1 MTRYAP
7 RYFEDFSPGDLF
19 HTAQYTFS
27 ESSIIDY
34 AFTWDPQP
42 FHLDKQYAENSI
54 YGGLIA
60 SGFQTLGVTFRL
72 MFQAGMFGHNQGGRG
87 IENLR
92 WPRAVR
98 SGDTIRVEVRVA
110 KCIPARTTGQ
120 VVLDG
125 TAFNQAD
132 EDVLSAQFINI
143 IPKRPTDADLA

>member
-7 RYFEDFSPGDLF
+7 RYFEDFNPGDEF
-19 HTAQYTFS
+19 HTARFTFS

-42 FHLDKQYAENSI
+42 FHLDKQYAEQSI

-72 MFQAGMFGHNQGGRG
+72 MFQAGMFGYNQGGRG
-87 IENLR
+87 MENLR

-98 SGDTIRVEVRVA
+98 PDDTVRVEIKVVDC
-110 KCIPARTTGQ
+110 KPARTTGQ
-120 VVLDG
+120 VIVEAI
-125 TAFNQAD
+125 TFNQND
-132 EDVLSAQFINI
+132 EDVQIATFINI
-143 IPKRPTDADLA
+143 IPKRPLDGA

>member
-72 MFQAGMFGHNQGGRG
+72 MFQAGMFGQRRFSMPRPPW
-87 IENLR
+87 L
-92 WPRAVR
+92 WPNM
-98 SGDTIRVEVRVA
+98 
-110 KCIPARTTGQ
+110 PA
-120 VVLDG
+120 
-125 TAFNQAD
+125 
-132 EDVLSAQFINI
+132 
-143 IPKRPTDADLA
+143 

>member
-1 MTRYAP
+1 MTRYSP
-7 RYFEDFSPGDLF
+7 QYFEDFTPGDLF
-19 HTAQYTFS
+19 HTAQYSFS

-34 AFTWDPQP
+34 ALTWDPQP
-42 FHLDKQYAENSI
+42 FHLDKQYAEKSI

-98 SGDTIRVEVRVA
+98 PGDTIRVEALVA

-120 VVLDG
+120 VSTVSRRVH
-125 TAFNQAD
+125 TRRN
-132 EDVLSAQFINI
+132 STNI
-143 IPKRPTDADLA
+143 MHSEVHGG

>member
-54 YGGLIA
+54 YG
-60 SGFQTLGVTFRL
+60 VTFRL

-92 WPRAVR
+92 WPRSVR
-98 SGDTIRVEVRVA
+98 PGDTIRVEVRVA

-120 VVLDG
+120 VVVDG

-143 IPKRPTDADLA
+143 IPKRPTDADSA

>member
-7 RYFEDFSPGDLF
+7 RFFEEFEPGETF
-19 HTAQYTFS
+19 HTAQYSFS

-42 FHLDKQYAENSI
+42 FHLDKQYAEDSV

-72 MFQAGMFGHNQGGRG
+72 MFQAGMFGKNRGGRG

-92 WPRAVR
+92 WPRPVR
-98 SGDTIRVEVRVA
+98 PGDTIRVEVKVA
-110 KCIPARTTGQ
+110 DCIPARTTGQ
-120 VVLDG
+120 VVVDA
-125 TAFNQAD
+125 TAFNQSD
-132 EDVLSAQFINI
+132 EDVLSARFINI
-143 IPKRPTDADLA
+143 IPKRPADSALA